1 MAGQLITLF
10 PGGAM
15 RTYVMPLNV
24 IVFLGT
30 FWTSVIYGVSTRNWA
45 GALLWLA
52 LGFAALTSERLT
64 PPRIEE
70 QDER

>member
-1 MAGQLITLF
+1 
-10 PGGAM
+10 
-15 RTYVMPLNV
+15 VMPLNV